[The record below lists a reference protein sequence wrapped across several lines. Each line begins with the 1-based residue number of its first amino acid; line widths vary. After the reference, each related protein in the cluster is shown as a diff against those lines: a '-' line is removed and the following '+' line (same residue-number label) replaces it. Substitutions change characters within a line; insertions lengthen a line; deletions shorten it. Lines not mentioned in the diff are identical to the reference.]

1 LTVSPT
7 AQTTPLVD
15 SIKQQTKSNNKTTKN
30 KQKKVTKTK
39 TVLAMQVKYRLNA
52 ELNCLMG

>member
-15 SIKQQTKSNNKTTKN
+15 SIKN
-30 KQKKVTKTK
+30 KQKTTTKQQKTNKNKLTKTK
-39 TVLAMQVKYRLNA
+39 TALAMQVKYRLNA

>member
-15 SIKQQTKSNNKTTKN
+15 SIKKTN
-30 KQKKVTKTK
+30 KQKTTTKQQKTNKNKLTKTE
-39 TVLAMQVKYRLNA
+39 TVLAMQVKYR
-52 ELNCLMG
+52 